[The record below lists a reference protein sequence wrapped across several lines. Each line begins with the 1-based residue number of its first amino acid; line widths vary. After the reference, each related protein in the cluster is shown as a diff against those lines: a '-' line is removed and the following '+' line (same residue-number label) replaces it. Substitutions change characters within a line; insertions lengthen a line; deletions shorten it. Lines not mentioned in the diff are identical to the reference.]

1 MPPLTV
7 MIKPVSGACN
17 MRCAYCF
24 YADETA
30 HRAAGCCPPM
40 AFEALE
46 RVIRRTMLFAE
57 QRATFVF
64 QGGEPTLAGLSYFEQ
79 VVRLQRQN
87 NPRQIAVNNV
97 VQTNGLILQDALI
110 DFFVR
115 ERFLIGVSVDGC
127 REIHDQNRLDARG
140 KPTYD
145 RVMAN
150 IQRLK
155 DAGAAYN
162 ILCVLT
168 DEVARRADA
177 VLDALI
183 PHRYLQFIPCMDPI
197 DGASA
202 PALTADA
209 YARFLARSFERYEAL
224 FFAGPPLSIRFF
236 DNLVNMLCGHAPE
249 SCAMC
254 GHCGLAP
261 VIESDGSVY
270 PCDFYALDEWKLG
283 NILEMPLRRILSG
296 PKALQFVTRSMDVP
310 EECRQCLWYSLCR
323 NGCYRERDGQTHQS
337 CHCDA
342 MRRFFSA
349 YFPRLERIAQAVSS
363 RR

>member
-30 HRAAGCCPPM
+30 HREAGCCPPM

-57 QRATFVF
+57 QRVTFVF

-87 NPRQIAVNNV
+87 NPRQLAVNNV

-127 REIHDQNRLDARG
+127 REIHDQNRLDAKG

-145 RVMAN
+145 RVMDN

-296 PKALQFVTRSMDVP
+296 PKALQFVARSMDVP

>member
-1 MPPLTV
+1 MPPVNVL
-7 MIKPVSGACN
+7 IKPASSACN

-30 HRAAGCCPPM
+30 HREAGCCPPM

-127 REIHDQNRLDARG
+127 REIHDQNRLDAKG

-145 RVMAN
+145 RVMDN

-236 DNLVNMLCGHAPE
+236 DNLVNMLCGLAPE

-296 PKALQFVTRSMDVP
+296 PKALQFVARSMDVP

>member
-30 HRAAGCCPPM
+30 HREAGCCPPM

-127 REIHDQNRLDARG
+127 REIHDQNRLDAKG

-145 RVMAN
+145 RVMDN

-296 PKALQFVTRSMDVP
+296 PKALQFVARSMDVP

-349 YFPRLERIAQAVSS
+349 YLPRLERIAQAVSS

>member
-30 HRAAGCCPPM
+30 HREAGCCPPM

-57 QRATFVF
+57 QRVTFVF

-115 ERFLIGVSVDGC
+115 ESFLIGVSVDGC
-127 REIHDQNRLDARG
+127 REIHDQNRLDAKG

-145 RVMAN
+145 RVMDN

-296 PKALQFVTRSMDVP
+296 PKALQFVARSMDVS

-349 YFPRLERIAQAVSS
+349 YFPRLERVAQAVSS

>member
-30 HRAAGCCPPM
+30 HREAGCCPPM

-57 QRATFVF
+57 QRVTFVF

-97 VQTNGLILQDALI
+97 VQTNGLILQDARI

-127 REIHDQNRLDARG
+127 REIHDQNRLDAKG

-145 RVMAN
+145 RVMDN

-162 ILCVLT
+162 SLCVLT

-296 PKALQFVTRSMDVP
+296 PKALQFVARSMDVP

>member
-30 HRAAGCCPPM
+30 HREAGCCPPM

-127 REIHDQNRLDARG
+127 REIHDQNRLDAKG

-145 RVMAN
+145 RVMDN

-168 DEVARRADA
+168 DEVALRADA

-296 PKALQFVTRSMDVP
+296 PKALQFVARSMDVP

>member
-30 HRAAGCCPPM
+30 HREAGCCPPM

-127 REIHDQNRLDARG
+127 REIHDQNRLDAKG

-168 DEVARRADA
+168 DEVAWRADA

-197 DGASA
+197 DGAST

-224 FFAGPPLSIRFF
+224 FFAGTPLSIRFF

-296 PKALQFVTRSMDVP
+296 PKALQFVARSMDVP

-323 NGCYRERDGQTHQS
+323 NGCYRERHGQTHQS
-337 CHCDA
+337 RHCDA

-349 YFPRLERIAQAVSS
+349 YFPQLERIAQAVSS

>member
-30 HRAAGCCPPM
+30 HREAGCCPPM

-57 QRATFVF
+57 QRVTFVF

-97 VQTNGLILQDALI
+97 VQTNGLILQ
-110 DFFVR
+110 
-115 ERFLIGVSVDGC
+115 
-127 REIHDQNRLDARG
+127 
-140 KPTYD
+140 
-145 RVMAN
+145 
-150 IQRLK
+150 
-155 DAGAAYN
+155 
-162 ILCVLT
+162 
-168 DEVARRADA
+168 
-177 VLDALI
+177 DALI

-296 PKALQFVTRSMDVP
+296 PKALQFVARSMDVP

>member
-30 HRAAGCCPPM
+30 HREAGCCPPM

-57 QRATFVF
+57 QRVTFVF

-127 REIHDQNRLDARG
+127 REIHDQNRLDAKG

-145 RVMAN
+145 RVMDN

-296 PKALQFVTRSMDVP
+296 PKALQFVARSMDVP

>member
-30 HRAAGCCPPM
+30 HREAGCCPPM

-127 REIHDQNRLDARG
+127 REIHDQNRLDAKS

-145 RVMAN
+145 RVMDN

-209 YARFLARSFERYEAL
+209 YAHFLARSFERYEAL

-296 PKALQFVTRSMDVP
+296 PKALQFVARSMDVP

>member
-30 HRAAGCCPPM
+30 HREAGCCPPM

-127 REIHDQNRLDARG
+127 REIHDQNRLDAKG

-155 DAGAAYN
+155 DAGAACN

-296 PKALQFVTRSMDVP
+296 PKALQFVARSMDVP